1 MNDLEI
7 TEDSFLRH
15 HGEYMISFAFPD
27 VKKETTDE
35 SILYKISLSENDD
48 ISHYY
53 EIN

>member
-1 MNDLEI
+1 
-7 TEDSFLRH
+7 
-15 HGEYMISFAFPD
+15 MISFAFPD